1 VLLLRFIDLSTL
13 SLRVQQGVCVTL
25 MWLGP
30 FKVSFQCFDM
40 VAQYFEEILLGNQ
53 KSTLTELM

>member
-1 VLLLRFIDLSTL
+1 MLLLRFIDLSTF
-13 SLRVQQGVCVTL
+13 SIRGVCDFGVARAL
-25 MWLGP
+25 QS
-30 FKVSFQCFDM
+30 VIFQCFVV

>member
-1 VLLLRFIDLSTL
+1 MLLIRFLDLSTL
-13 SLRVQQGVCVTL
+13 SLRGVCGFDVARAL
-25 MWLGP
+25 QS
-30 FKVSFQCFDM
+30 VIFQCFNV